1 MHFSAPLAYCDLSQ
15 ASVCILHR
23 QILSPAL
30 GLPEIEVSEE
40 PAVFTAN
47 GIRDDV
53 WDEDKLFESVQV
65 SGSSVFP
72 PSPVF

>member
-1 MHFSAPLAYCDLSQ
+1 
-15 ASVCILHR
+15 
-23 QILSPAL
+23 
-30 GLPEIEVSEE
+30 
-40 PAVFTAN
+40 VFTAN